1 MGTQDLVG
9 DGTEHLTRGAGDV
22 RRRASAQLG
31 GTFGW
36 VPDFRGKRHLARP
49 EGERGGAMRHEAR
62 GGAVAELGVPALP
75 ASSVLSPAGGDQ
87 PLDGS
92 GN

>member
-1 MGTQDLVG
+1 
-9 DGTEHLTRGAGDV
+9 
-22 RRRASAQLG
+22 
-31 GTFGW
+31 
-36 VPDFRGKRHLARP
+36 
-49 EGERGGAMRHEAR
+49 MRHGAR

-75 ASSVLSPAGGDQ
+75 ASGVLSPAGGDQ